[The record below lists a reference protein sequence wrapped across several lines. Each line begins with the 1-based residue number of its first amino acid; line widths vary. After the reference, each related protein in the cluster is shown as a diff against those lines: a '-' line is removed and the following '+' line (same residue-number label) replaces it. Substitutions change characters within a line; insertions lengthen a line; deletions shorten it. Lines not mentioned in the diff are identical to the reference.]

1 MKLSNE
7 LLVEAILEN
16 VKKTKRN
23 KNINNPHFC
32 ARLRQDGKISV
43 VLSSIYEIDYFNID
57 KILKEILLKIPF
69 DYFAYELEHSYIS
82 GGHWLFL
89 NEFYLQKKIH
99 PRVEEEMQ
107 RIMKDISNFS
117 DGVFCSENG
126 FLLTDKKVFFNKI
139 DGYFLYTV
147 KYQRYLKFLYQIEDW
162 MFVYK

>member
-69 DYFAYELEHSYIS
+69 DYFAYELEHSYVS
-82 GGHWLFL
+82 GGHWLF
-89 NEFYLQKKIH
+89 
-99 PRVEEEMQ
+99 
-107 RIMKDISNFS
+107 
-117 DGVFCSENG
+117 
-126 FLLTDKKVFFNKI
+126 
-139 DGYFLYTV
+139 
-147 KYQRYLKFLYQIEDW
+147 
-162 MFVYK
+162 